1 MTQDKIYSGI
11 DLLNK
16 VIDFTELTPDKSNW
30 NLNAL
35 TKNPPR
41 YVRLKEIEALLCAFS
56 EFSNHL
62 VAEPFVWT
70 INNFLTGEFIKQRKI
85 EEYSETLEFMQ
96 KYLVSH
102 GKKREEN
109 SEIQI
114 GELAFIFPFIVNYKR
129 QTKKLFNN
137 NSGWLAGGQTVR
149 FMISMTNNI
158 TSCLNDKLS
167 DLDHTLELLI
177 NPKGF
182 TFTKSLLIE
191 KYKYPSDDLKEI
203 DLNYF

>member
-16 VIDFTELTPDKSNW
+16 VIDFTELTPEESNW

-35 TKNPPR
+35 TNNPPR
-41 YVRLKEIEALLCAFS
+41 YVRLKEIEALLSAFS
-56 EFSNHL
+56 EFSNQL
-62 VAEPFVWT
+62 VADPFVWT

-85 EEYSETLEFMQ
+85 EEYSETIEFMQ
-96 KYLVSH
+96 KYLISH
-102 GKKREEN
+102 GKIRGEN
-109 SEIQI
+109 SEIKI
-114 GELAFIFPFIVNYKR
+114 GELAFIFPFLVNYKR
-129 QTKKLFNN
+129 QTKKLFDY

-167 DLDHTLELLI
+167 DLDHTLELFI

-182 TFTKSLLIE
+182 TFTESLLFE
-191 KYKYPSDDLKEI
+191 KYNYPTDDLEEI
-203 DLNYF
+203 ELNYI